1 MRLPFIPDSPRAAI
15 LAVFAGFG
23 AAIGSFA
30 GSTPQMVAQAGLTNS
45 TWGMA
50 VTVLA
55 IASVTAMSAGGFL
68 ARHFTHRRLLLT
80 LLPLLTGA
88 LLAVLTIGTA
98 AGFFVA
104 IAAFGLITGALDVIM
119 NAEGGAIEGDLKR
132 PVYTMFHASVSLSIA
147 VFALVSSYVSTRH
160 GTPWTAAVATLALL
174 AAFAGV
180 YRSVRDRPLPEHRGG
195 RLLVARPT
203 RPLVLMGLATG
214 LVIAC
219 EITALFWSSKLLA
232 ETAPAL
238 ATISGLGAAFFG
250 LANGLVRVPGD
261 RLRARFG
268 EIRLMLVLISV
279 AIVGFAGL
287 GMADG
292 FAANVIFFGM
302 TGMGLSILCPCL
314 FAMAGAETPHN
325 RAAGLSVALMIAGI
339 PRIIAPSLFG
349 FAADATST
357 GFAFGLCAVVLVAAA
372 GAILALARPRAIV
385 AA

>member
-55 IASVTAMSAGGFL
+55 IASVTAMSAGGLL

-80 LLPLLTGA
+80 LLPLLTAA
-88 LLAVLTIGTA
+88 LYAVLTIGTL
-98 AGFFVA
+98 AGFFAA
-104 IAAFGLITGALDVIM
+104 IAAFGLVTGALDVIM

-147 VFALVSSYVSTRH
+147 VFALVSSYLSTRY
-160 GTPWTAAVATLALL
+160 GTPWTAAVASLALL
-174 AAFAGV
+174 AAFVAV
-180 YRSVRDRPLPEHRGG
+180 HRSVRDRPLPERKGG
-195 RLLVARPT
+195 RVFIARPT

-250 LANGLVRVPGD
+250 LANGLVRLPGD
-261 RLRARFG
+261 RLRARYG

-287 GMADG
+287 GLADG

-339 PRIIAPSLFG
+339 PRIVAPSLFG
-349 FAADATST
+349 LAADAVST
-357 GFAFGLCAVVLVAAA
+357 GFAFGLCAVVL
-372 GAILALARPRAIV
+372 
-385 AA
+385 